1 MPSLLGILISI
12 LRIGHLCFRMVTQRP
27 CMLGWVNLKE
37 GSALLT
43 KCAGRDMNSEG
54 CHDM

>member
-1 MPSLLGILISI
+1 MPSLLCILISI
-12 LRIGHLCFRMVTQRP
+12 LRICHWCFRIVTQRP

-43 KCAGRDMNSEG
+43 KCAGRDVDSEG
-54 CHDM
+54 CHDV